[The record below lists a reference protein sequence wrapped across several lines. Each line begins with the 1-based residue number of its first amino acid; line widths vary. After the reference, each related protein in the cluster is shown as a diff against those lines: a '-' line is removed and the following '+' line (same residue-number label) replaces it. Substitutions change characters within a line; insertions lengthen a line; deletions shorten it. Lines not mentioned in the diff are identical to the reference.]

1 MSDHY
6 NCLLQDF
13 LSPDAAVHFIGC
25 GGVGTAPL
33 MRIFHQKG
41 FRVSGSD
48 LKESN
53 ETLALKQLGLPVFIG
68 PHNAENLPGAE
79 RLLLVHT
86 SAADDT
92 NPEICEAKK
101 RNAMILRRGKAL
113 AELTHLYDKVI
124 SVSGS
129 HGKTSVTAMLTYVM
143 LELGAKPGYLIGGSV
158 PGLISGDAGDGE
170 YFLTEADESDGSHT
184 WLDSHIGIVTNVE
197 DDHVWSLGGWDV
209 LQENFR
215 TFARQSK
222 TLLYY
227 ADQCT
232 DDLFL
237 NHRDLIRIT
246 DAEFT
251 PESIFSEKE
260 NTAKGTF
267 QLRNQYTVLRTL
279 ERLGFDR
286 VDILKALE
294 HFPGV
299 DRRMSIR
306 LDTPS
311 LRIIEDY
318 AHHPTEVRESLKAL
332 RKTNPGKRMVVVF
345 QPHRY
350 ARLERYF
357 DEFVKEL
364 SVADQLF
371 IQPVFAA
378 WTGKG
383 RYTSDDLASAAEGIA
398 LHGTVAEMGAE
409 LQVHLRHGDLL
420 CVLGAGD
427 GKDLISYFLE
437 KKFDN

>member
-1 MSDHY
+1 MS
-6 NCLLQDF
+6 LLQSF
-13 LSPDAAVHFIGC
+13 LDQNAAVHFLGC

-48 LKESN
+48 LKEIH

-68 PHNAENLPGAE
+68 EHNAANLPDAE
-79 RLLLVHT
+79 QLLLVHT
-86 SAADDT
+86 SAADDA
-92 NPEICEAKK
+92 NPEIREAKN
-101 RNAMILRRGKAL
+101 RNAVILRRGKAL
-113 AELTHLYDKVI
+113 AELTKLYDKVI

-129 HGKTSVTAMLTYVM
+129 HGKTSVTAMLTFVM
-143 LELGAKPGYLIGGSV
+143 LELGAKPGYLIGGGV

-170 YFLTEADESDGSHT
+170 YFITEADESDGSHT
-184 WLDSHIGIVTNVE
+184 WLDSYIGIVTNVE

-227 ADQCT
+227 ANDCT
-232 DDLFL
+232 DDLFRQ
-237 NHRDLIRIT
+237 HPATIRISEN
-246 DAEFT
+246 EFI
-251 PESIFSEKE
+251 PEEIFSEKE
-260 NTAKGTF
+260 NNTKGSF
-267 QLRNQYTVLRTL
+267 QLQNQYTVLRTL
-279 ERLGFDR
+279 EQLGFNR
-286 VDILKALE
+286 TDILKALE
-294 HFPGV
+294 DFPGV
-299 DRRMSIR
+299 DRRMSVR
-306 LDTPS
+306 LDTPA

-318 AHHPTEVRESLKAL
+318 AHHPTEVRESLKAM

-357 DEFVKEL
+357 DEFAKEL

-383 RYTSDDLASAAEGIA
+383 RYTSDDLASAAGGTA
-398 LHGTVAEMGAE
+398 LHGTMEEMASD
-409 LQVHLRHGDLL
+409 LQKSLRHGDLL

-427 GKDLISYFLE
+427 GKDLISYFL
-437 KKFDN
+437 

>member
-1 MSDHY
+1 MS
-6 NCLLQDF
+6 LLQNF
-13 LSPDAAVHFIGC
+13 LDKNAAVHFLGC

-48 LKESN
+48 LKEN
-53 ETLALKQLGLPVFIG
+53 HETLALKQLGLPVFIG
-68 PHNAENLPGAE
+68 EHNAANLPDAE
-79 RLLLVHT
+79 KLLLVHT

-92 NPEICEAKK
+92 NPEIREAKN
-101 RNAMILRRGKAL
+101 RNAAILRRGKAL
-113 AELTHLYDKVI
+113 AELTKLYDKVI

-129 HGKTSVTAMLTYVM
+129 HGKTSVTAMLTFVM

-158 PGLISGDAGDGE
+158 PGLISGNAGDGE
-170 YFLTEADESDGSHT
+170 YFITEADESDGSHT
-184 WLDSHIGIVTNVE
+184 WLDSYIGLVTNVE

-227 ADQCT
+227 ANACT

-237 NHRDLIRIT
+237 QHPATIRIT
-246 DAEFT
+246 ENEFV
-251 PESIFSEKE
+251 PEEIFSEKE
-260 NTAKGTF
+260 NNTKGSF
-267 QLRNQYTVLRTL
+267 QLQNQYTTLRTL
-279 ERLGFDR
+279 EHLGFNR
-286 VDILKALE
+286 ADILKALE
-294 HFPGV
+294 DFPGV
-299 DRRMSIR
+299 DRRMSVR
-306 LDTPS
+306 LDTPA
-311 LRIIEDY
+311 LRIVEDY
-318 AHHPTEVRESLKAL
+318 AHHPTEVRESLKAM

-357 DEFVKEL
+357 EEFVKEL

-378 WTGKG
+378 WTGEG
-383 RYTSDDLASAAEGIA
+383 RYTSDDLAAAANGIA
-398 LHGTVAEMGAE
+398 LHGTMEEMA
-409 LQVHLRHGDLL
+409 QTVRNHLISGDLL

-427 GKDLISYFLE
+427 GKDLISYFL
-437 KKFDN
+437 